1 MATLR
6 AALRHKR
13 DPEGRM
19 SLGDHLREL
28 RRRFLVAAGAIAVGS
43 VAGWY
48 LYAPLFDRIMA
59 PLRKLAAERDGL
71 VNINFGGI
79 TQPFTVQLQVAM
91 FVGVIVASPVW
102 LFQVW
107 GFIVP
112 GLNKREKRTSMAFIG
127 AAVPLFL
134 GGCLLAT
141 QIVPKAIEILLGF
154 TPEGAANLPDAALY
168 LTFVTRFILA
178 FGLAFLLPVFLVGLN
193 VAHVLPAHVMLKG
206 WRIAV
211 ILIFFF
217 AAMMTP
223 TPDAWTMLALA
234 LPMVALFFAAV
245 GVSTLLDRRRK
256 RREPKW
262 ADIADEEASP
272 LEEKAS
278 PLDQEAA
285 PLDQETASVDQEA
298 AFLDEKASP
307 LADDEA
313 STR

>member
-1 MATLR
+1 
-6 AALRHKR
+6 
-13 DPEGRM
+13 M

-28 RRRFLVAAGAIAVGS
+28 RRRFIIAGTAIALGS
-43 VAGWY
+43 VLGWVRY
-48 LYAPLFDRIMA
+48 DWLFNQIME
-59 PLRKLAAERDGL
+59 PLRILAAERHGL

-79 TQPFTVQLQVAM
+79 TQPFTVQLQVAL

-112 GLNKREKRTSMAFIG
+112 GLTKREKRTTMLFVG

-141 QIVPKAIEILLGF
+141 QIVKRAVEVLLGF
-154 TPEGAANLPDAALY
+154 TPQGAANLPDAMLY

-193 VAHVLPAHVMLKG
+193 MAHVLPARVMLKG

-211 ILIFFF
+211 ILIFVF

-234 LPMVALFFAAV
+234 FPMIGLFYAAV
-245 GVSTLLDRRRK
+245 GVSTLLDRRRA
-256 RREPKW
+256 RREPDWGK
-262 ADIADEEASP
+262 
-272 LEEKAS
+272 
-278 PLDQEAA
+278 
-285 PLDQETASVDQEA
+285 V
-298 AFLDEKASP
+298 
-307 LADDEA
+307 ADDEA
-313 STR
+313 SPLDEMASPLDEQARPLDDEPSPVTDDEVSPR

>member
-1 MATLR
+1 
-6 AALRHKR
+6 
-13 DPEGRM
+13 M

-28 RRRFLVAAGAIAVGS
+28 RRRFLVAAGAIAAGS
-43 VAGWY
+43 VLGWF
-48 LYAPLFDRIMA
+48 LYNPLFNLIMA
-59 PLRKLAAERDGL
+59 PLRRMAEERDGL

-134 GGCLLAT
+134 GGCLLAAVV
-141 QIVPKAIEILLGF
+141 VPKAIEILLGF
-154 TPEGAANLPDAALY
+154 TPEGAVNLPDAALY

-193 VAHVLPAHVMLKG
+193 VAHVLPAHIMLKG

-211 ILIFFF
+211 ILIFLF

-234 LPMVALFFAAV
+234 MPMVALFYGAV
-245 GVSTLLDRRRK
+245 GVATILDKQRK
-256 RREPKW
+256 RHEPEW
-262 ADIADEEASP
+262 AKVADDEASP
-272 LEEKAS
+272 LDAEAG
-278 PLDQEAA
+278 PLDAKARPFDVQ
-285 PLDQETASVDQEA
+285 
-298 AFLDEKASP
+298 ASP

-313 STR
+313 PL

>member
-1 MATLR
+1 
-6 AALRHKR
+6 
-13 DPEGRM
+13 M

-28 RRRFLVAAGAIAVGS
+28 RRRFVIAAGAIVVGS
-43 VAGWY
+43 VLGWI
-48 LYAPLFDRIMA
+48 LYAPLFNRIMA
-59 PLRKLAAERDGL
+59 PLRKLAAERHGL

-79 TQPFTVQLQVAM
+79 TQPFTVQLQVAL

-107 GFIVP
+107 AFIVP

-206 WRIAV
+206 WRIAI
-211 ILIFFF
+211 ILIFLFS
-217 AAMMTP
+217 AMMTP

-234 LPMVALFFAAV
+234 APMTALFYAAV
-245 GVSTLLDRRRK
+245 LVATLLDRKRK
-256 RREPKW
+256 RREPDW
-262 ADIADEEASP
+262 ANLADEEASP
-272 LEEKAS
+272 LDDKAS
-278 PLDQEAA
+278 PLD
-285 PLDQETASVDQEA
+285 
-298 AFLDEKASP
+298 EKPSS
-307 LADDEA
+307 LDDEA
-313 STR
+313 SPL

>member
-6 AALRHKR
+6 RKR
-13 DPEGRM
+13 SPDGRM

-28 RRRFLVAAGAIAVGS
+28 RRRFVIAAVAIVVGS
-43 VAGWY
+43 VLGWVEY
-48 LYAPLFDRIMA
+48 EWLFTQIMA
-59 PLRKLAAERDGL
+59 PLRRLAEERGGL

-91 FVGVIVASPVW
+91 FIGVIVASPVW

-112 GLNKREKRTSMAFIG
+112 GLTKREKRTAMAFVG
-127 AAVPLFL
+127 AAAPLFL
-134 GGCLLAT
+134 AGCFLAT
-141 QIVPKAIEILLGF
+141 RVVPKAVEVLLGF

-193 VAHVLPAHVMLKG
+193 VAHVLPAGIMLKG

-211 ILIFFF
+211 ILIFVFS
-217 AAMMTP
+217 AMMTP

-234 LPMVALFFAAV
+234 LPMIGLFYAAV
-245 GVSTLLDRRRK
+245 GVSMLLDRRRA
-256 RREPKW
+256 RHQPEW
-262 ADIADEEASP
+262 A
-272 LEEKAS
+272 
-278 PLDQEAA
+278 
-285 PLDQETASVDQEA
+285 T
-298 AFLDEKASP
+298 

-313 STR
+313 SPL

>member
-1 MATLR
+1 
-6 AALRHKR
+6 
-13 DPEGRM
+13 M

-28 RRRFLVAAGAIAVGS
+28 RRRFVIAATAIVVGS
-43 VAGWY
+43 VLGWVEY
-48 LYAPLFDRIMA
+48 DWLFNQIMA
-59 PLRKLAAERDGL
+59 PLRKLAAERGGL

-79 TQPFTVQLQVAM
+79 TQPFTVQIQVAL

-112 GLNKREKRTSMAFIG
+112 GLTKREKRTTMAFVG
-127 AAVPLFL
+127 AAVPLFI
-134 GGCLLAT
+134 GGCFLAT
-141 QIVPKAIEILLGF
+141 KIVPKAVEILLGF

-193 VAHVLPAHVMLKG
+193 VAHILPARIMLKG

-211 ILIFFF
+211 ILIFVF

-223 TPDAWTMLALA
+223 TPDAWTMLVLA
-234 LPMVALFFAAV
+234 LPMTGLFYAAV
-245 GVSTLLDRRRK
+245 GVSLLLDRRRA
-256 RREPKW
+256 RHEPEWSK
-262 ADIADEEASP
+262 
-272 LEEKAS
+272 
-278 PLDQEAA
+278 
-285 PLDQETASVDQEA
+285 
-298 AFLDEKASP
+298 

-313 STR
+313 SAL

>member
-1 MATLR
+1 M

-13 DPEGRM
+13 KADGRM

-28 RRRFLVAAGAIAVGS
+28 RRRLVIAALAIAVGS
-43 VAGWY
+43 VFGWLEY
-48 LYAPLFDRIMA
+48 DRLFNAIMA
-59 PLRKLAAERDGL
+59 PLRQVAAERHGL

-79 TQPFTVQLQVAM
+79 TQPFTVQLQVAL
-91 FVGVIVASPVW
+91 FVGIIVASPVW

-112 GLNKREKRTSMAFIG
+112 GLTKREKRTSIAFIG

-134 GGCLLAT
+134 LGCFLAT
-141 QIVPKAIEILLGF
+141 LAVPRAVEVLLGF
-154 TPEGAANLPDAALY
+154 TPQGAVNLPDAALY

-193 VAHVLPAHVMLKG
+193 AAHVLPARIMLKG

-211 ILIFFF
+211 ILIFVF

-234 LPMVALFFAAV
+234 FPMVALFYAAV
-245 GVSTLLDRRRK
+245 GIATLLDRRRT
-256 RREPKW
+256 RREPEWTK
-262 ADIADEEASP
+262 
-272 LEEKAS
+272 
-278 PLDQEAA
+278 
-285 PLDQETASVDQEA
+285 V
-298 AFLDEKASP
+298 
-307 LADDEA
+307 ADDEA
-313 STR
+313 SPL

>member
-6 AALRHKR
+6 RKR
-13 DPEGRM
+13 NPDGRM

-28 RRRFLVAAGAIAVGS
+28 RRRFIIAASAILVGGAL
-43 VAGWY
+43 GWVEY
-48 LYAPLFDRIMA
+48 DWLFTQIMA
-59 PLRKLAAERDGL
+59 PLRKLAEERGGL

-112 GLNKREKRTSMAFIG
+112 GLTKREKRTAMAFVA

-134 GGCLLAT
+134 AGCFLAT
-141 QIVPKAIEILLGF
+141 QVVPKAVEILIGF
-154 TPEGAANLPDAALY
+154 TPQGAANLPDAALY

-193 VAHVLPAHVMLKG
+193 VAHILPARVMLKG

-211 ILIFFF
+211 LLIFVF

-223 TPDAWTMLALA
+223 TPDAWTMLVLA
-234 LPMVALFFAAV
+234 LPMCGLFFAAV
-245 GVSTLLDRRRK
+245 GISMLLDKRRA
-256 RREPKW
+256 RREPAWTK
-262 ADIADEEASP
+262 IADDQASP
-272 LEEKAS
+272 L
-278 PLDQEAA
+278 
-285 PLDQETASVDQEA
+285 
-298 AFLDEKASP
+298 
-307 LADDEA
+307 
-313 STR
+313 

>member
-1 MATLR
+1 MAILR
-6 AALRHKR
+6 RKR
-13 DPEGRM
+13 DPDGRM

-28 RRRFLVAAGAIAVGS
+28 RRRFLISFGAIVAGS
-43 VAGWY
+43 VLGWI
-48 LYAPLFDRIMA
+48 LYQPLFDRIMA

-79 TQPFTVQLQVAM
+79 TQPFNVQLQVAM

-112 GLNKREKRTSMAFIG
+112 GLTKREKRTSVAFIA
-127 AAVPLFL
+127 AAVPLFI

-141 QIVPKAIEILLGF
+141 QVVPKAVEILLGF
-154 TPEGAANLPDAALY
+154 TPKGAANLPDAALY
-168 LTFVTRFILA
+168 LSFVTRFILA

-193 VAHVLPAHVMLKG
+193 VAHILPARVMIKG

-211 ILIFFF
+211 ILIFVFS
-217 AAMMTP
+217 AMMTP

-234 LPMVALFFAAV
+234 MPMVLLFYSAV
-245 GVSTLLDRRRK
+245 GVATLLDRRRA
-256 RREPKW
+256 RSEPDW
-262 ADIADEEASP
+262 STLGDDEASP
-272 LEEKAS
+272 LGEKAK
-278 PLDQEAA
+278 P
-285 PLDQETASVDQEA
+285 
-298 AFLDEKASP
+298 LDEKASP

-313 STR
+313 SPL

>member
-1 MATLR
+1 MAV
-6 AALRHKR
+6 LRHKR
-13 DPEGRM
+13 NPDGRM

-28 RRRFLVAAGAIAVGS
+28 RRRLVISAAAIAAGS
-43 VAGWY
+43 VLGWVEY
-48 LYAPLFDRIMA
+48 DWLFTQIMA
-59 PLRKLAAERDGL
+59 PLRKLAAERGGL

-79 TQPFTVQLQVAM
+79 TQPFTVQLQVAL

-112 GLNKREKRTSMAFIG
+112 GLTKREKRTTMAFVG

-134 GGCLLAT
+134 AGCFLAT
-141 QIVPKAIEILLGF
+141 RIVPKAVEILLGF
-154 TPEGAANLPDAALY
+154 TPRGAANLPDAALY

-193 VAHVLPAHVMLKG
+193 VAHVLPARIMLKG

-211 ILIFFF
+211 ILIFVF

-223 TPDAWTMLALA
+223 TPDAWTMLVLA
-234 LPMVALFFAAV
+234 LPMVGLFYAAV
-245 GVSTLLDRRRK
+245 GVSFLLDRRRA
-256 RREPKW
+256 RQQPDW
-262 ADIADEEASP
+262 SN
-272 LEEKAS
+272 
-278 PLDQEAA
+278 
-285 PLDQETASVDQEA
+285 
-298 AFLDEKASP
+298 

-313 STR
+313 SPL

>member
-1 MATLR
+1 M

-13 DPEGRM
+13 KADGRM

-28 RRRFLVAAGAIAVGS
+28 RRRLVIAALAIAVGS
-43 VAGWY
+43 VFGWLGY
-48 LYAPLFDRIMA
+48 DRLFNAIMA
-59 PLRKLAAERDGL
+59 PLRQVAAERHGL

-79 TQPFTVQLQVAM
+79 TQPFTVQLQVAL

-112 GLNKREKRTSMAFIG
+112 GLTKREKRTSIAFIG

-134 GGCLLAT
+134 LGCFLAT
-141 QIVPKAIEILLGF
+141 LAVPRAVEVLLGF
-154 TPEGAANLPDAALY
+154 TPQGAVNLPDAALY

-193 VAHVLPAHVMLKG
+193 AAHVLPARIMLKG

-211 ILIFFF
+211 ILIFVF

-234 LPMVALFFAAV
+234 FPMVALFYAAV
-245 GVSTLLDRRRK
+245 GIATLLDRRRT
-256 RREPKW
+256 RREPEWTKVP
-262 ADIADEEASP
+262 DDEASP
-272 LEEKAS
+272 L
-278 PLDQEAA
+278 
-285 PLDQETASVDQEA
+285 
-298 AFLDEKASP
+298 
-307 LADDEA
+307 
-313 STR
+313 